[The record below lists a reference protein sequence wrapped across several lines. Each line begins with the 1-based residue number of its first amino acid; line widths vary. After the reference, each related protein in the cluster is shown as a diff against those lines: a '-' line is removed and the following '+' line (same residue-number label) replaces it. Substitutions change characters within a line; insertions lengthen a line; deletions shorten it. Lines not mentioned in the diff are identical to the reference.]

1 MKVGDLVLEKS
12 KMKRECSLG
21 VILDIKPYTRGP
33 VHEDDYLVHFF
44 DDNQV
49 VWMLKHHLEVVSESR

>member
-21 VILDIKPYTRGP
+21 VIIKIKPYARGP
-33 VHEDDYLVHFF
+33 VHELDYLVHFF
-44 DDNQV
+44 DDGDIC
-49 VWMLKHHLEVVSESR
+49 WMLENHMEVVSESR